1 MQSGDALPVAPTD
14 VSVRTRLDE
23 LLRRRGRRQGRRQKR
38 LEPQRKS
45 SAATASTTSMNILSK
60 DPCFKSGF
68 LVKVIP
74 CEIMGV
80 EVAKPVGKE

>member
-1 MQSGDALPVAPTD
+1 
-14 VSVRTRLDE
+14 
-23 LLRRRGRRQGRRQKR
+23 
-38 LEPQRKS
+38 
-45 SAATASTTSMNILSK
+45 MNILSK